1 MDNHENSVV
10 LISYVGDDNL
20 HAVNA
25 WASTFLE
32 LGVDLP
38 EDINE
43 RVKVLAEAIQAK
55 GARKRSVPELLNYL
69 ANSTPAHTSP
79 FRASKFIFGMTIET
93 ATHIQLLTHTV
104 AIEHTNAES
113 ARYKELMEDKYYL
126 PADWLNYGIRGK
138 AFYEALEEH
147 TQRGNELYHGAIA
160 ALVDAGM
167 SKQRAKESARF
178 FKGYN
183 SQLNAVRSMSFDGL
197 MQLYQ
202 KRGEH
207 SPSQREIAG
216 VVEAMVQAV
225 RDIPGDPFKHSLAA
239 FGV

>member
-1 MDNHENSVV
+1 MENSVV
-10 LISYVGDDNL
+10 WINYVGDDNL
-20 HAVNA
+20 HALSA

-32 LGVDLP
+32 LGIELP
-38 EDINE
+38 DDI
-43 RVKVLAEAIQAK
+43 RARTDALVGAIIAQGK
-55 GARKRSVPELLNYL
+55 RKRSVDELLNYL
-69 ANSTPAHTSP
+69 VKNSHTSP
-79 FRASKFIFGMTIET
+79 FRGSSLIYGMTVEL
-93 ATHIQLLTHTV
+93 ATHVQLLTHTV
-104 AIEHTNAES
+104 AIKHTNAES

-147 TQRGNELYHGAIA
+147 TKRGNELYHGAIA
-160 ALVDAGM
+160 ALTEAGM

-197 MQLYQ
+197 MQLWS
-202 KRGEH
+202 KRGKH

>member
-1 MDNHENSVV
+1 MENSVV
-10 LISYVGDDNL
+10 LIDYMGGDNL

-32 LGVDLP
+32 LGLELP
-38 EDINE
+38 DDIHA
-43 RVKVLAEAIQAK
+43 RTDALTDAIQAQ
-55 GARKRSVPELLNYL
+55 GARKRSVPDLLNYL
-69 ANSTPAHTSP
+69 AKNGHVSP

-126 PADWLNYGIRGK
+126 PADWLDYGIRGK

-147 TQRGNELYHGAIA
+147 TKRGNELYHGAIA

-197 MQLYQ
+197 MQLWS

-225 RDIPGDPFKHSLAA
+225 KDIPGEPFKHSLAA

>member
-1 MDNHENSVV
+1 MENSVV
-10 LISYVGDDNL
+10 LINYVGDDNL
-20 HAVNA
+20 HALSA

-32 LGVDLP
+32 LGIELP
-38 EDINE
+38 DDI
-43 RVKVLAEAIQAK
+43 RARTDALVGAIIAQGKRKKSVK
-55 GARKRSVPELLNYL
+55 ELLHYL

-79 FRASKFIFGMTIET
+79 FRGSNLIYGMTIET

-104 AIEHTNAES
+104 AIKHTNAES

-126 PADWLNYGIRGK
+126 PADWLNYGERSK
-138 AFYEALEEH
+138 ALYDRLKTH
-147 TQRGNELYHGAIA
+147 TELCNELYHEAI
-160 ALVDAGM
+160 LVLTEEGM

>member
-1 MDNHENSVV
+1 MENSVV
-10 LISYVGDDNL
+10 LINYVGDDNL
-20 HAVNA
+20 HALSA

-32 LGVDLP
+32 LGIELP
-38 EDINE
+38 DDI
-43 RVKVLAEAIQAK
+43 RARTDALVGAIIAQGKRKKSVK
-55 GARKRSVPELLNYL
+55 ELLHYL

-79 FRASKFIFGMTIET
+79 FRGSNLIYGMTIET

-104 AIEHTNAES
+104 AIKHTNAES

-147 TQRGNELYHGAIA
+147 TKRGNELYHGAIA
-160 ALVDAGM
+160 ALTEAGM

-178 FKGYN
+178 FKSYN

-197 MQLYQ
+197 MQLWS

-225 RDIPGDPFKHSLAA
+225 RDIPGNPFKHSLAA

>member
-1 MDNHENSVV
+1 MQNSVV
-10 LISYVGDDNL
+10 LIDYMGGDNL

-32 LGVDLP
+32 LGIELP
-38 EDINE
+38 DDIHA
-43 RVKVLAEAIQAK
+43 RTDALTDAIQAQGK
-55 GARKRSVPELLNYL
+55 RKRSVPELLHYL
-69 ANSTPAHTSP
+69 ANSTPAHVSP

-93 ATHIQLLTHTV
+93 ATHIQLFTHTV

-126 PADWLNYGIRGK
+126 PADWLDYGIRGK

-147 TQRGNELYHGAIA
+147 TKQGNELYHGAIA
-160 ALVDAGM
+160 ALTEAGM
-167 SKQRAKESARF
+167 SKQRAKETARY

-183 SQLNAVRSMSFDGL
+183 SQLNVVRSLNFDGL
-197 MQLYQ
+197 MQLWQ

-225 RDIPGDPFKHSLAA
+225 RDIPGNPFKHSLAA
-239 FGV
+239 FRM

>member
-1 MDNHENSVV
+1 
-10 LISYVGDDNL
+10 
-20 HAVNA
+20 
-25 WASTFLE
+25 
-32 LGVDLP
+32 
-38 EDINE
+38 
-43 RVKVLAEAIQAK
+43 
-55 GARKRSVPELLNYL
+55 
-69 ANSTPAHTSP
+69 
-79 FRASKFIFGMTIET
+79 MTIET

-147 TQRGNELYHGAIA
+147 TKRGNELYHGAIL
-160 ALVDAGM
+160 ALTEAGM

-207 SPSQREIAG
+207 SPSQREIAK
-216 VVEAMVQAV
+216 VVGDMVQAV

>member
-1 MDNHENSVV
+1 MENSVV
-10 LISYVGDDNL
+10 LIDYMGGDNL

-32 LGVDLP
+32 LGIELP
-38 EDINE
+38 DDIHA
-43 RVKVLAEAIQAK
+43 RTDALTDAIQAQGK
-55 GARKRSVPELLNYL
+55 RKRSVPELLNYL
-69 ANSTPAHTSP
+69 ANNGHTSP
-79 FRASKFIFGMTIET
+79 FRASSLIYAMTIEL

-104 AIEHTNAES
+104 AIKHTNAES

-147 TQRGNELYHGAIA
+147 TKRGNELYHGAIL
-160 ALVDAGM
+160 ALTEAGM
-167 SKQRAKESARF
+167 PKQRAKETARY

-183 SQLNAVRSMSFDGL
+183 SQLNVVRSMSFDGL
-197 MQLYQ
+197 MQLWS

-225 RDIPGDPFKHSLAA
+225 RDIPGEPFKHSLAA

>member
-1 MDNHENSVV
+1 MENSVV
-10 LISYVGDDNL
+10 LINYVGDDNL
-20 HAVNA
+20 HALSA

-32 LGVDLP
+32 LGIELP
-38 EDINE
+38 DDI
-43 RVKVLAEAIQAK
+43 RARTDALVGAIIAQGKRKKSVK
-55 GARKRSVPELLNYL
+55 ELLHYL

-79 FRASKFIFGMTIET
+79 FRGSNLIYGMTIET

-104 AIEHTNAES
+104 AIKHTNAES

-126 PADWLNYGIRGK
+126 PADWLDYGIRGK

-147 TQRGNELYHGAIA
+147 TKQGNELYHGAIA
-160 ALVDAGM
+160 ALTEAGM
-167 SKQRAKESARF
+167 SKQRAKETARY

-183 SQLNAVRSMSFDGL
+183 SQLNIVRSLNFDGL
-197 MQLYQ
+197 MQLWQ

-216 VVEAMVQAV
+216 VVEAMVKAV
-225 RDIPGDPFKHSLAA
+225 KDIPGDPFKHSLAA

>member
-1 MDNHENSVV
+1 MENSVV
-10 LISYVGDDNL
+10 LIDYMGGDNL

-32 LGVDLP
+32 LGIELP
-38 EDINE
+38 DDIHA
-43 RVKVLAEAIQAK
+43 RTDALTDAIQAQGK
-55 GARKRSVPELLNYL
+55 RKRSVPDLLNYL

-79 FRASKFIFGMTIET
+79 FRASKLIYGMTIEL

-113 ARYKELMEDKYYL
+113 ARYKELMEDKHYL
-126 PADWLNYGIRGK
+126 PVDWLNYGIRGK
-138 AFYEALEEH
+138 GFYEALEEH
-147 TQRGNELYHGAIA
+147 TKRGNELYHGAIL
-160 ALVDAGM
+160 ALTEAGM

-197 MQLYQ
+197 MQLWQ

-216 VVEAMVQAV
+216 IVEAMVQAV
-225 RDIPGDPFKHSLAA
+225 RDIPGDPFKYSLAA

>member
-1 MDNHENSVV
+1 MENSVV
-10 LISYVGDDNL
+10 LFDYMGGDNL

-32 LGVDLP
+32 LGLELP
-38 EDINE
+38 DDIHA
-43 RVKVLAEAIQAK
+43 RTDALTDAIQAQGK
-55 GARKRSVPELLNYL
+55 RKRSVPDLLNYL

-126 PADWLNYGIRGK
+126 PADWLNYGERSK
-138 AFYEALEEH
+138 ALYDRLKTH
-147 TQRGNELYHGAIA
+147 TELCNELYHEAI
-160 ALVDAGM
+160 LVLTEEGM

-207 SPSQREIAG
+207 SPSQREIAK
-216 VVEAMVQAV
+216 VVGDMVQAV
-225 RDIPGDPFKHSLAA
+225 KDIPGDPFKHSLAA

>member
-1 MDNHENSVV
+1 MNNHENSVV
-10 LISYVGDDNL
+10 LITYVGSDNL

-38 EDINE
+38 DNINE
-43 RVKVLAEAIQAK
+43 RVDVLAEAIQAQ
-55 GARKRSVPELLNYL
+55 GARKRSVPQLLSYL
-69 ANSTPAHTSP
+69 AKHGHTSP
-79 FRASKFIFGMTIET
+79 FRASSLIFAMTVEL
-93 ATHIQLLTHTV
+93 ATHVQLLTHTV
-104 AIEHTNAES
+104 AIKHTNAES

-126 PADWLNYGIRGK
+126 PQDWLDYGIRGK

-147 TQRGNELYHGAIA
+147 TKQGNELYHGAIA
-160 ALVDAGM
+160 ALTEAGM
-167 SKQRAKESARF
+167 SKQRAKETARY

-197 MQLYQ
+197 MQLWQ

-207 SPSQREIAG
+207 SPSQREIAR
-216 VVEAMVQAV
+216 VVEDMVQAV
-225 RDIPGDPFKHSLAA
+225 RDIPGNPFKHSLAA

>member
-1 MDNHENSVV
+1 MENSVV
-10 LISYVGDDNL
+10 LIDYMGGDNL

-32 LGVDLP
+32 LGIELP
-38 EDINE
+38 DDIHA
-43 RVKVLAEAIQAK
+43 RTDALTDAIQAQGK
-55 GARKRSVPELLNYL
+55 RKRSVPELLNYL
-69 ANSTPAHTSP
+69 ANNGHTSP
-79 FRASKFIFGMTIET
+79 FRASSLIYAMTIEL

-104 AIEHTNAES
+104 AIKHTNAES

-126 PADWLNYGIRGK
+126 PTDWLQYGVQGK
-138 AFYEALEEH
+138 VFYQALEEH
-147 TQRGNELYHGAIA
+147 TKRGNELYHGAIA
-160 ALVDAGM
+160 ALTEAGM
-167 SKQRAKESARF
+167 SKQRAKETARY

-183 SQLNAVRSMSFDGL
+183 SQLNVVRSMSFDGL
-197 MQLYQ
+197 MQLWS

-216 VVEAMVQAV
+216 VVEGMVQAV
-225 RDIPGDPFKHSLAA
+225 RDIPGEPFKHSLAA

>member
-1 MDNHENSVV
+1 MHSNSVT
-10 LISYVGDDNL
+10 LIDYMGSDRT

-32 LGVDLP
+32 LGIELP
-38 EDINE
+38 DDIHA
-43 RVKVLAEAIQAK
+43 RTDALADAIQAQ
-55 GARKRSVPELLNYL
+55 GARKRNVADLLNYL
-69 ANSTPAHTSP
+69 AKNGHTSP
-79 FRASKFIFGMTIET
+79 FRGSSLIYGMTVEL
-93 ATHIQLLTHTV
+93 ATHVQLLTHTV
-104 AIEHTNAES
+104 AIKHTNAES

-126 PADWLNYGIRGK
+126 PADWLDYGIRGK
-138 AFYEALEEH
+138 GFYEALEQH
-147 TQRGNELYHGAIA
+147 TKRGNELYHGAIA
-160 ALVDAGM
+160 ALTEAGM
-167 SKQRAKESARF
+167 SKQRAKETARY

-183 SQLNAVRSMSFDGL
+183 SQLNVVRSLNFDGL
-197 MQLYQ
+197 MQLWQ

-225 RDIPGDPFKHSLAA
+225 RDIPGNPFKYSLAA

>member
-69 ANSTPAHTSP
+69 AKHGHASP
-79 FRASKFIFGMTIET
+79 FRASSLIFAMTVEI
-93 ATHIQLLTHTV
+93 ATHIQLLTHAV
-104 AIEHTNAES
+104 IIKHTNTES
-113 ARYKELMEDKYYL
+113 ARYKELQDKYYL
-126 PADWLNYGIRGK
+126 PADWLNYGISGK

-147 TQRGNELYHGAIA
+147 TQRGNELYHGAIL
-160 ALVDAGM
+160 ALTEAGM
-167 SKQRAKESARF
+167 PRDRAKETARY

-183 SQLNAVRSMSFDGL
+183 TQLNAVRSLSFDGL
-197 MQLYQ
+197 MQLWK
-202 KRGEH
+202 KRGDH

-225 RDIPGDPFKHSLAA
+225 RDIPGNPFKHSLKA
-239 FGV
+239 FKV

>member
-1 MDNHENSVV
+1 MENSVV
-10 LISYVGDDNL
+10 LINYVGDYNL
-20 HAVNA
+20 HALSA

-32 LGVDLP
+32 LGIELP
-38 EDINE
+38 DDI
-43 RVKVLAEAIQAK
+43 RARTDALVGAIIAQGKRKKSVK
-55 GARKRSVPELLNYL
+55 ELLHYL

-79 FRASKFIFGMTIET
+79 FRGSNLIYGMTIET

-104 AIEHTNAES
+104 AIKHTNAES

-147 TQRGNELYHGAIA
+147 TKRGNELYHGAIL
-160 ALVDAGM
+160 ALTEAGM

-197 MQLYQ
+197 MQLHQ

>member
-1 MDNHENSVV
+1 MENSVV
-10 LISYVGDDNL
+10 LINYVGDDNL
-20 HAVNA
+20 HALNA

-32 LGVDLP
+32 LGIELP
-38 EDINE
+38 DDI
-43 RVKVLAEAIQAK
+43 RARTDALVGAIIAQGK
-55 GARKRSVPELLNYL
+55 RKRSVDELLNYL
-69 ANSTPAHTSP
+69 VKNGHTSP
-79 FRASKFIFGMTIET
+79 FRGSSLIYAMTVDI
-93 ATHIQLLTHTV
+93 ATHTQLLTHTV
-104 AIEHTNAES
+104 AIKHTNAES
-113 ARYKELMEDKYYL
+113 ARYKELQEDKYYL

-147 TQRGNELYHGAIA
+147 TKRGNELYHGAIL
-160 ALVDAGM
+160 ALTEAGM

-197 MQLYQ
+197 MQLWQ

-225 RDIPGDPFKHSLAA
+225 RDIPGNPFKHSLAA